1 MKNGRMRV
9 CAKYLGIILLAGVL
23 PRTTTAQQSGTSSK
37 PAGSSAPAVS
47 KAGTAET
54 EVSDEVV
61 LKIGTTHVT
70 KSEIESMLGEQ
81 PSPSTKGRINAAGR
95 QHLVENYVRMI
106 LLSQQA
112 LNDHLDSSPAMRRR
126 LEVQRARLLAAAE
139 FEKMRSEIKVSPEDV
154 AQYYASHQPEFDF
167 VELRQ
172 FLVRKRPKDADA
184 NARAESIRK
193 ALASGDSPEKVNE
206 DLGGPAVLLID
217 PKPRTLKRND
227 MIPAL
232 EKASFAA
239 KDGGVTGP
247 VDTPDAVLVALVFKH
262 GHIEQKEAAT
272 EIGNKL
278 RAEKLNA
285 ELDDLKKRA
294 VVWMNED
301 YFKKDSGA
309 TSAPASQLPAS
320 DANPKP

>member
-1 MKNGRMRV
+1 M
-9 CAKYLGIILLAGVL
+9 
-23 PRTTTAQQSGTSSK
+23 
-37 PAGSSAPAVS
+37 SA
-47 KAGTAET
+47 
-54 EVSDEVV
+54 
-61 LKIGTTHVT
+61 
-70 KSEIESMLGEQ
+70 
-81 PSPSTKGRINAAGR
+81 
-95 QHLVENYVRMI
+95 
-106 LLSQQA
+106 
-112 LNDHLDSSPAMRRR
+112 
-126 LEVQRARLLAAAE
+126 
-139 FEKMRSEIKVSPEDV
+139 
-154 AQYYASHQPEFDF
+154 
-167 VELRQ
+167 
-172 FLVRKRPKDADA
+172 ADA